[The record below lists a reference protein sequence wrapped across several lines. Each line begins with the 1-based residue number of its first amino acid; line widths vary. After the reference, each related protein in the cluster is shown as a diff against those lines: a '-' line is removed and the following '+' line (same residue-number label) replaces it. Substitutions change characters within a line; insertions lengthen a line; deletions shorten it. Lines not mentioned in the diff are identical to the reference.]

1 MNYFELELS
10 VEQAKREFSQ
20 DEWSVSEYEMELINN
35 ELDRP
40 IEVTEL
46 SELSMDLYHRPSKY
60 ADVIRSMRQRS
71 ELQSAK

>member
-1 MNYFELELS
+1 
-10 VEQAKREFSQ
+10 
-20 DEWSVSEYEMELINN
+20 MELINN